1 MRDAQFFA
9 RVFVLSIFVFS
20 ILALSYFYYVQ
31 QNTPEQKIKARLLAL
46 GYPEN
51 GYIFVGNTVKY
62 ADGREIVINKAGVE
76 LYTVNIYDATRAASS
91 VIQPYQ
97 TKLSKYGYSLRI
109 DYEHFTETSMNDSNY
124 FVFTLYL
131 SREGHNDDFLAGY
144 VFVDRKTGNAFI
156 KGLLG

>member
-9 RVFVLSIFVFS
+9 RAFILSLVFFS
-20 ILALSYFYYVQ
+20 IIALSYFYYEQ
-31 QNTPEQKIKARLLAL
+31 QNTPAQQIKSRLVQL
-46 GYPEN
+46 GYPRS
-51 GYIFVGNTVKY
+51 GYYYVGNTVKY
-62 ADGREIVINKAGVE
+62 DDGREIVIKNDGVE

-97 TKLSKYGYSLRI
+97 TKLSSYGYSLRV
-109 DYEHFTETSMNDSNY
+109 DYAHFTETLINNTNY

-131 SREGHNDDFLAGY
+131 SREGHNDRFLVGY
-144 VFVDRKTGNAFI
+144 VFVDRKSGGAFI